1 MSYRKE
7 KIMSLTGQ
15 EVNGL
20 NQSELKA
27 QCEQFLDA
35 KMHGICFSPYE
46 GTQVP
51 GDPISEAQVRRKLEL
66 LVPHTEWIRVFSCTQ
81 GNEIIPK
88 LAKEYGFKT
97 LVGAWLGEEA
107 DKNEEELQGLISLA
121 SAGYVDV
128 AAVGNE
134 VMYREELEEE
144 ELVEYILRAKQALK
158 GIPVGYVDAYYE
170 FTNRPKITEVCDVIL
185 ANCYPYWE
193 ACHID
198 YSLLYMKQMYYQAVQ
213 AASGKRV
220 IITET
225 GWPSSGDA
233 LGAAEPG
240 YENALKYFINAQAW
254 SQQEGIEMFYFSAFD
269 EGWKVGAE
277 GKCGCVLGAMGCQRA
292 TQVLGRQASLK
303 LQHEKRG
310 PQAPFSNLIDRI
322 HERRSRDSLSL
333 QRIARPIN
341 SFPSMASSAASASA
355 WFGISTKPKPRL
367 RPVSRSWMTLAR
379 STSP

>member
-46 GTQVP
+46 GTQEP

-66 LVPHTEWIRVFSCTQ
+66 LVPHTQWIRVFSCSQ

-107 DKNEEELQGLISLA
+107 DKNEEELQGLIALA

-134 VMYREELEEE
+134 VMYREELEEQ
-144 ELVEYILRAKQALK
+144 ELIEYILRAKQALT

-170 FTNRPKITEVCDVIL
+170 FTNRPKITKVCDVIL

-277 GKCGCVLGAMGCQRA
+277 GSVGAFWGLWDTNEQR
-292 TQVLGRQASLK
+292 K
-303 LQHEKRG
+303 
-310 PQAPFSNLIDRI
+310 F
-322 HERRSRDSLSL
+322 
-333 QRIARPIN
+333 
-341 SFPSMASSAASASA
+341 
-355 WFGISTKPKPRL
+355 
-367 RPVSRSWMTLAR
+367 
-379 STSP
+379 

>member
-1 MSYRKE
+1 
-7 KIMSLTGQ
+7 MSLTGQ

-46 GTQVP
+46 GTQEP

-88 LAKEYGFKT
+88 LAKEYGFKA
-97 LVGAWLGEEA
+97 LVGAWLGEET
-107 DKNEEELQGLISLA
+107 DKNEEELQGLIALA

-144 ELVEYILRAKQALK
+144 ELIEYILRAKQALK

-254 SQQEGIEMFYFSAFD
+254 SQQDGIEMLYFSAFD

-277 GKCGCVLGAMGCQRA
+277 GSVGAFWGIWDANEQR
-292 TQVLGRQASLK
+292 K
-303 LQHEKRG
+303 
-310 PQAPFSNLIDRI
+310 F
-322 HERRSRDSLSL
+322 
-333 QRIARPIN
+333 
-341 SFPSMASSAASASA
+341 
-355 WFGISTKPKPRL
+355 
-367 RPVSRSWMTLAR
+367 
-379 STSP
+379 

>member
-1 MSYRKE
+1 
-7 KIMSLTGQ
+7 MSLTGQ

-46 GTQVP
+46 GTQEP

-97 LVGAWLGEEA
+97 LVGAWLGEET
-107 DKNEEELQGLISLA
+107 DKNEEELQGLIALA

-144 ELVEYILRAKQALK
+144 ELIEYILRAKQSLK

-277 GKCGCVLGAMGCQRA
+277 GSVGAFWGLWDANEQR
-292 TQVLGRQASLK
+292 K
-303 LQHEKRG
+303 
-310 PQAPFSNLIDRI
+310 F
-322 HERRSRDSLSL
+322 
-333 QRIARPIN
+333 
-341 SFPSMASSAASASA
+341 
-355 WFGISTKPKPRL
+355 
-367 RPVSRSWMTLAR
+367 
-379 STSP
+379 

>member
-1 MSYRKE
+1 
-7 KIMSLTGQ
+7 MSLTGQ

-27 QCEQFLDA
+27 QCEQFLNA

-46 GTQVP
+46 GTQEP
-51 GDPISEAQVRRKLEL
+51 GDSISEAQVRRKLEL
-66 LVPHTEWIRVFSCTQ
+66 LVPYTQWIRVFSCTQ

-97 LVGAWLGEEA
+97 LVGAWLGEET
-107 DKNEEELQGLISLA
+107 DKNEEELEGLIALA
-121 SAGYVDV
+121 RAGYVDV

-144 ELVEYILRAKQALK
+144 ELIEYILRAKQALN

-213 AASGKRV
+213 AAPGKRV

-240 YENALKYFINAQAW
+240 YENALKYFINAQDW
-254 SQQEGIEMFYFSAFD
+254 SQREGIEMFYFSAFD

-277 GKCGCVLGAMGCQRA
+277 GSVGAFWGLWDANEQR
-292 TQVLGRQASLK
+292 K
-303 LQHEKRG
+303 
-310 PQAPFSNLIDRI
+310 F
-322 HERRSRDSLSL
+322 
-333 QRIARPIN
+333 
-341 SFPSMASSAASASA
+341 
-355 WFGISTKPKPRL
+355 
-367 RPVSRSWMTLAR
+367 
-379 STSP
+379 

>member
-1 MSYRKE
+1 
-7 KIMSLTGQ
+7 MSLTGQ
-15 EVNGL
+15 EVNGF

-46 GTQVP
+46 GTQEP

-107 DKNEEELQGLISLA
+107 DKNEEELQWLIALA

-225 GWPSSGDA
+225 GWPSSGEA

-277 GKCGCVLGAMGCQRA
+277 GSVGAFWGLWDANEQR
-292 TQVLGRQASLK
+292 K
-303 LQHEKRG
+303 
-310 PQAPFSNLIDRI
+310 F
-322 HERRSRDSLSL
+322 
-333 QRIARPIN
+333 
-341 SFPSMASSAASASA
+341 
-355 WFGISTKPKPRL
+355 
-367 RPVSRSWMTLAR
+367 
-379 STSP
+379 

>member
-1 MSYRKE
+1 
-7 KIMSLTGQ
+7 MSLTGQ

-46 GTQVP
+46 GTQEP

-81 GNEIIPK
+81 GNEIIPN

-107 DKNEEELQGLISLA
+107 DKNEEELQWLIALA

-144 ELVEYILRAKQALK
+144 ELIEYILRAKQSLK

-233 LGAAEPG
+233 LGAAQPG

-269 EGWKVGAE
+269 EDWKVGAE
-277 GKCGCVLGAMGCQRA
+277 GSVGAFWGLWDANEQR
-292 TQVLGRQASLK
+292 K
-303 LQHEKRG
+303 
-310 PQAPFSNLIDRI
+310 F
-322 HERRSRDSLSL
+322 
-333 QRIARPIN
+333 
-341 SFPSMASSAASASA
+341 
-355 WFGISTKPKPRL
+355 
-367 RPVSRSWMTLAR
+367 
-379 STSP
+379 

>member
-46 GTQVP
+46 GTQEP

-66 LVPHTEWIRVFSCTQ
+66 LVPHTQWIRVFSCTQ

-97 LVGAWLGEEA
+97 LVGAWLGEET
-107 DKNEEELQGLISLA
+107 DKNEEELEGLIALA
-121 SAGYVDV
+121 RAGYVDV

-144 ELVEYILRAKQALK
+144 ELIEYILRAKQALK

-277 GKCGCVLGAMGCQRA
+277 GSVGAFWGLWDANEQR
-292 TQVLGRQASLK
+292 K
-303 LQHEKRG
+303 
-310 PQAPFSNLIDRI
+310 F
-322 HERRSRDSLSL
+322 
-333 QRIARPIN
+333 
-341 SFPSMASSAASASA
+341 
-355 WFGISTKPKPRL
+355 
-367 RPVSRSWMTLAR
+367 
-379 STSP
+379 

>member
-1 MSYRKE
+1 
-7 KIMSLTGQ
+7 MSLTGQ

-46 GTQVP
+46 GTQEP

-107 DKNEEELQGLISLA
+107 DKNEEELQWLIALA

-144 ELVEYILRAKQALK
+144 ELIEYILRAKQSLK

-269 EGWKVGAE
+269 EDWKVGAE
-277 GKCGCVLGAMGCQRA
+277 GSVGAFWGLWDANEQR
-292 TQVLGRQASLK
+292 K
-303 LQHEKRG
+303 
-310 PQAPFSNLIDRI
+310 F
-322 HERRSRDSLSL
+322 
-333 QRIARPIN
+333 
-341 SFPSMASSAASASA
+341 
-355 WFGISTKPKPRL
+355 
-367 RPVSRSWMTLAR
+367 
-379 STSP
+379 

>member
-1 MSYRKE
+1 
-7 KIMSLTGQ
+7 MSLTGQ

-46 GTQVP
+46 GTQEP

-97 LVGAWLGEEA
+97 LVGAWLGEET
-107 DKNEEELQGLISLA
+107 DKNEEELQGLITLA

-144 ELVEYILRAKQALK
+144 ELIEYILRAKQSLK

-213 AASGKRV
+213 AAPGKRV

-277 GKCGCVLGAMGCQRA
+277 GSVGAFWGLWDANEQC
-292 TQVLGRQASLK
+292 K
-303 LQHEKRG
+303 
-310 PQAPFSNLIDRI
+310 F
-322 HERRSRDSLSL
+322 
-333 QRIARPIN
+333 
-341 SFPSMASSAASASA
+341 
-355 WFGISTKPKPRL
+355 
-367 RPVSRSWMTLAR
+367 
-379 STSP
+379 